1 MKRREFYERMSQI
14 DPESSEALESLAA
27 LFEEDY
33 LTGGRD
39 LKDPVTAEDILT
51 RTRADLEKY
60 MSRYDGLKDRID
72 AELRKAGATEA
83 QINWGLFG
91 DVELP
96 TAAYLRCNLW
106 ARKLIRCS
114 YQILYCLAE
123 LKMIGRYTEVDREE
137 LRHIQIDYG
146 RRYG

>member
-1 MKRREFYERMSQI
+1 MKRKEFYERVNRI
-14 DPESSEALESLAA
+14 DPESPEAIDALAD

-33 LTGGRD
+33 LTADKD
-39 LKDPVTAEDILT
+39 LKDREISESILPQA
-51 RTRADLEKY
+51 RADLKHY
-60 MSRYDGLKDRID
+60 MDRYDRLREKID
-72 AELRKAGATEA
+72 GALREAGATEA

-91 DVELP
+91 NVELP
-96 TAAYLRCNLW
+96 TGSFLRCNLW

-123 LKMIGRYTEVDREE
+123 LKMIGRYAKVDEEE
-137 LRHIQIDYG
+137 LRRIQRDYG